1 VSRAVVTLEDL
12 MLLVVSADLW
22 ATEWLLIWLGLR
34 TVRLEVAP
42 TRVDALERCGVRVLL
57 GRVLEVLMKGI
68 MKETMAMEMATDL
81 QTWEILGSVHT
92 ITICSNGTGD
102 TTIFVAVDSMGIQQF
117 L

>member
-1 VSRAVVTLEDL
+1 MAGSDPLPPRGGPPSSNPSLA
-12 MLLVVSADLW
+12 
-22 ATEWLLIWLGLR
+22 
-34 TVRLEVAP
+34 
-42 TRVDALERCGVRVLL
+42 
-57 GRVLEVLMKGI
+57 GRQVLMKGI